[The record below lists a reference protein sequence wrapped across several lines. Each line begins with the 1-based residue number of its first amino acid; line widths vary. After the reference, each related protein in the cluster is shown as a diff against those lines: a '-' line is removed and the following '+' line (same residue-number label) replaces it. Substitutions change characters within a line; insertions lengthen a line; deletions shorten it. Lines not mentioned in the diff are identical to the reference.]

1 MTTRATHP
9 TAQALLGWMQANPAR
24 LRYRLDT
31 AAAGG
36 GDLSPMGDPSIVA
49 HLAFVADAVAA
60 TAAPG
65 HEEELRVFAAGAMD
79 DLWRAR
85 ERAEENMVAV
95 GEAHALEARLQ
106 FGDGAGADPANREV
120 VDRRVRVIGWTFLF
134 LDELQEATG
143 DSGLADRARDWMTA
157 HPGVLA
163 DTIFTMDRRAKE
175 AERAR
180 GGEDAISDPAVVNRI
195 GQAAALQG
203 NVRFLV
209 EAIAATAKR

>member
-9 TAQALLGWMQANPAR
+9 TAQALLGWMQANPGR
-24 LRYRLDT
+24 LRSRLDI

-65 HEEELRVFAAGAMD
+65 REEALRAFATGAMEEM
-79 DLWRAR
+79 WREQAQ
-85 ERAEENMVAV
+85 AEENMVAV

-106 FGDGAGADPANREV
+106 FGDGAGADPSNREV
-120 VDRRVRVIGWTFLF
+120 LNRRVRAIGWTQLF
-134 LDELQEATG
+134 LDCLEEATG
-143 DSGLADRARDWMTA
+143 DSGLAGRARDWMTA
-157 HPGVLA
+157 HQGVLA

-209 EAIAATAKR
+209 EAIAAAANR